1 MFGEEMGC
9 WCSSVLRE
17 DFDIGMC
24 KVIGRI
30 FKSKTISIVRDER
43 RVEFWLD
50 MWYEELPLRDFFPTL
65 FAIVSSKDLENAWE
79 QVGEREHWSLC
90 LSRHF

>member
-9 WCSSVLRE
+9 WCSSMSRE
-17 DFDIGMC
+17 DFDIGMW

-30 FKSKTISIVRDER
+30 FKSKTISFVRDER